1 MYMKQNLLFVLP
13 FLPYPLVSGG
23 HQAIF
28 NGIDCVKDDF
38 NIFIAYYVNWGFDDN
53 VAEEF
58 KKRIPQ
64 ATLLP
69 MDTRR
74 KAPNFKAR
82 IIDKLQRVLANEA
95 KKCTPPDK
103 NAKYDLWLWSN
114 RPQPAKWQQFIWD
127 ACINYHIDIV
137 QVEMPWISSFI
148 LSLPDT
154 VKKVYVHHELAFVKH
169 GLELKDDPDNLY
181 AKTCYKHSLASEINM
196 LNHADH
202 IITLSPIDKR
212 KLEEQGVTTLIST
225 SFAVVNTDS
234 QLNSFVSDE
243 RDLSFVGPDDN
254 IPNRLGLR
262 WFLDNC
268 WHLLKEKE
276 PTYRLKIIGK
286 WREENRKKILT
297 DYPDVE
303 FLGFVDD
310 LYETMKGTVMIVP
323 ITIGSGIRMK
333 ILEAASM
340 GIPFV
345 STTVGAEGIP
355 VKDGID
361 CFLTD
366 DPNTFVE
373 SIIKLQNKD
382 LKLQFI
388 QNANRLVRENYSLGA
403 LRRNRLEIYQNL

>member
-1 MYMKQNLLFVLP
+1 MQKKSLLFIIP

-23 HQAIF
+23 HQAIY

-38 NIFIAYYVNWGFDDN
+38 NIFIAYYVGWGADESAA
-53 VAEEF
+53 VEF
-58 KKRIPQ
+58 QKRFPH

-69 MDTRR
+69 MDTRH

-82 IIDKLQRVLANEA
+82 VIDKLQRMLAVQA
-95 KKCTPPDK
+95 KKFNPPDK
-103 NAKYDLWLWSN
+103 NARYDQWLWSN

-127 ACINYHIDIV
+127 ACEKYHIDIA

-169 GLELKDDPDNLY
+169 GLELNDDPYNLY
-181 AKTCYKHSLASEINM
+181 AKTCYKHTLASEINM

-202 IITLSPIDKR
+202 IITLSPIDKK
-212 KLEEQGVTTLIST
+212 KLEEQGVTTPISS
-225 SFAVVNTDS
+225 SFAVVNTETEFS
-234 QLNSFVSDE
+234 PYLSDE
-243 RDLSFVGPDDN
+243 RILTFIGPDDN
-254 IPNRLGLR
+254 IPNRVGLR

-268 WHLLKEKE
+268 WHALKKE
-276 PTYRLKIIGK
+276 EPAYRLNVIGK
-286 WREENRKKILT
+286 WREENKKAILK

-303 FLGFVDD
+303 FLGFVNN
-310 LYETMKGTVMIVP
+310 LFETMKGTVMIVP

-355 VKDGID
+355 VKDGHD
-361 CFLTD
+361 CFLTN
-366 DPNTFVE
+366 DPYLFVE
-373 SIIKLQNKD
+373 DI
-382 LKLQFI
+382 LKLQDRNLKMHFI
-388 QNANRLVRENYSLGA
+388 HNANQMVKEHYSAEA
-403 LRRNRLEIYQNL
+403 LRMNRLEIYKQL

>member
-82 IIDKLQRVLANEA
+82 VIDKLQRLLAAEA
-95 KKCTPPDK
+95 KKCNPPNK
-103 NAKYDLWLWSN
+103 NAKYDLWLWSE
-114 RPQPAKWQQFIWD
+114 RPQPAQWLQFIWD
-127 ACINYHIDIV
+127 ICAKYHIDIV

-169 GLELKDDPDNLY
+169 ELELQDDPNNLY
-181 AKTCYKHSLASEINM
+181 AKTCYKHCLASEISM

-212 KLEEQGVTTLIST
+212 KLEEKGVTTPITS
-225 SFAVVNTDS
+225 SFAIVNTDAE
-234 QLNSFVSDE
+234 LKPYVTD
-243 RDLSFVGPDDN
+243 DCVLTFVGPDDN
-254 IPNRLGLR
+254 IPNKVGLR

-268 WHLLKEKE
+268 WHTLKEKE
-276 PTYRLKIIGK
+276 PSYQLKVIGRWSEK
-286 WREENRKKILT
+286 NKQTILK
-297 DYPDVE
+297 DYPEVE
-303 FLGFVDD
+303 YLGFVDS
-310 LYETMKGTVMIVP
+310 LYESMKGTVMIVP

-355 VKDGID
+355 VKDGHD

-366 DPNTFVE
+366 DPNSYVAD
-373 SIIKLQNKD
+373 I
-382 LKLQFI
+382 LKLQDKNLKSCFI
-388 QNANRLVRENYSLGA
+388 QNANQMVKEHYSAEA
-403 LRRNRLEIYQNL
+403 LRKNRLETYKKL

>member
-1 MYMKQNLLFVLP
+1 MKKNLLFVLP

-23 HQAIF
+23 HQAIY
-28 NGIDCVKDDF
+28 NGIMAVKDNF
-38 NIFIAYYVNWGFDDN
+38 NIFIAYYVSYGFDEAAAKAFQN
-53 VAEEF
+53 LV
-58 KKRIPQ
+58 PN

-69 MDTRR
+69 MDTRY

-82 IIDKLQRVLANEA
+82 VINKLQRMLAAEA
-95 KKCTPPDK
+95 KKCNPTDK

-114 RPQPAKWQQFIWD
+114 RPQPAKWEKFIWD
-127 ACINYHIDIV
+127 VCSKYQIDIV

-169 GLELKDDPDNLY
+169 GLEFKDDPDNLY
-181 AKTCYKHSLASEINM
+181 AQTCYKHTLASEINM

-202 IITLSPIDKR
+202 IITLSPIDKQ
-212 KLEEQGVTTLIST
+212 KLEEQGVSTPISA

-234 QLNSFVSDE
+234 QFTPFVSDD
-243 RDLSFVGPDDN
+243 RVLTFVGPDDN
-254 IPNRLGLR
+254 IPNRVGLR

-268 WHLLKEKE
+268 WKSLLSKDSS
-276 PTYRLKIIGK
+276 YRLKVIGK
-286 WREENRKKILT
+286 WREENKRAILK
-297 DYPDVE
+297 DYPEVE
-303 FLGFVDD
+303 FLGFVDN
-310 LYETMKGTVMIVP
+310 LYETMKGSVMIVP

-355 VKDGID
+355 VKNGQD

-366 DPNTFVE
+366 EPYSFVE
-373 SIIKLQNKD
+373 DIIKLQDKA
-382 LKLQFI
+382 LRLQFI
-388 QNANRLVRENYSLGA
+388 QNANSMVKEHYSLDA
-403 LRRNRLEIYQNL
+403 LRKNRLEIYEKIS

>member
-1 MYMKQNLLFVLP
+1 MKKNILFVLP

-28 NGIDCVKDDF
+28 NGIMAVKDDF
-38 NIFIAYYVNWGFDDN
+38 NVFIAYYKAYGTDDKSESDFLKLMPN
-53 VAEEF
+53 
-58 KKRIPQ
+58 

-69 MDTRR
+69 MDTRH
-74 KAPNFKAR
+74 KAPNFRAR
-82 IIDKLQRVLANEA
+82 VIDKLQRMLAVQA
-95 KKCTPPDK
+95 KKCNPLDK

-127 ACINYHIDIV
+127 VCEKYHIDIA
-137 QVEMPWISSFI
+137 QVEMPWISTFI

-169 GLELKDDPDNLY
+169 GLELQNDPDNLY
-181 AKTCYKHSLASEINM
+181 AKTCYKHALASEINM

-202 IITLSPIDKR
+202 IITLSPVDKC
-212 KLEEQGVTTLIST
+212 KLEEQGVTTPISS
-225 SFAVVNTDS
+225 SFAVVNTGTEFS
-234 QLNSFVSDE
+234 PYLSDE
-243 RDLSFVGPDDN
+243 RILTFIGPDDN
-254 IPNRLGLR
+254 IPNRVGLL

-268 WHLLKEKE
+268 WHVLKEKE
-276 PTYRLKIIGK
+276 PAYRLKVIGK
-286 WREENRKKILT
+286 WREENKKAILK

-303 FLGFVDD
+303 FLGFVNN
-310 LYETMKGTVMIVP
+310 LFETMKGTVMIVP

-355 VKDGID
+355 VKDGHE

-373 SIIKLQNKD
+373 DILKLQDKV
-382 LKLQFI
+382 LKMQFI
-388 QNANRLVRENYSLGA
+388 QNANRMVKQQYSAEA
-403 LRRNRLEIYQNL
+403 LRNNRLEIYNKL

>member
-1 MYMKQNLLFVLP
+1 MKKNLLFILP

-28 NGIDCVKDDF
+28 NGIMAVKNDF
-38 NIFIAYYVNWGFDDN
+38 NIFIAYYVDWGFDESIVPDFQKF
-53 VAEEF
+53 VPE
-58 KKRIPQ
+58 

-69 MDTRR
+69 MDNRV
-74 KAPNFKAR
+74 KAPNLKAR
-82 IIDKLQRVLANEA
+82 IIDKLQRMLAVEA
-95 KKCTPPDK
+95 KKCNPPNK

-114 RPQPAKWQQFIWD
+114 RPQPAQWEQFIWD
-127 ACINYHIDIV
+127 VCEKYHIDIA

-169 GLELKDDPDNLY
+169 GLELQNDPDNLY
-181 AKTCYKHSLASEINM
+181 AKTCFKHCLASEINM

-212 KLEEQGVTTLIST
+212 KLEEKGVTKPITS
-225 SFAVVNTDS
+225 SFAIVNTDS
-234 QLNSFVSDE
+234 ALSPYLSGE
-243 RDLSFVGPDDN
+243 RLLTFVGPDDN
-254 IPNRLGLR
+254 IPNRVGLR

-268 WHLLKEKE
+268 WRPLRDKE
-276 PTYRLKIIGK
+276 PAYRLKVIGK
-286 WREENRKKILT
+286 WHEENKQLVLK
-297 DYPDVE
+297 DYPEIE
-303 FLGFVDD
+303 FLGFVES
-310 LYETMKGTVMIVP
+310 LYDTMKGSVMIVP

-355 VKDGID
+355 VRDGHD

-366 DPNTFVE
+366 TPITFVE
-373 SIIKLQNKD
+373 NILKLQDKD

-388 QNANRLVRENYSLGA
+388 QNANQMVKEKYSAEA
-403 LRRNRLEIYQNL
+403 LRKNRLEIYRQL

>member
-1 MYMKQNLLFVLP
+1 MKKNLLFVLP

-23 HQAIF
+23 HQAIY

-38 NIFIAYYVNWGFDDN
+38 NIFIAYYVGWGADES
-53 VAEEF
+53 AAIEF
-58 KKRIPQ
+58 QKRFPH

-69 MDTRR
+69 MDTRH

-82 IIDKLQRVLANEA
+82 VIDKLQRMLAVQA
-95 KKCTPPDK
+95 KKYNPPDK
-103 NAKYDLWLWSN
+103 NAKYDQWLWSN

-127 ACINYHIDIV
+127 VCEKYHIDIA

-169 GLELKDDPDNLY
+169 GLELQNDPDNLY
-181 AKTCYKHSLASEINM
+181 AKTCYKHTLASEINM

-212 KLEEQGVTTLIST
+212 KLEEHGVST
-225 SFAVVNTDS
+225 PITSSFAVVNTETEFS
-234 QLNSFVSDE
+234 PYLSDE
-243 RDLSFVGPDDN
+243 RILTFIGPDDN
-254 IPNRLGLR
+254 IPNRVGLR

-268 WHLLKEKE
+268 WHALKEKE
-276 PTYRLKIIGK
+276 PAYRLKVIGK
-286 WREENRKKILT
+286 WREENKKTILK
-297 DYPDVE
+297 DYPEIE
-303 FLGFVDD
+303 FLGFVDN
-310 LYETMKGTVMIVP
+310 LYETMKGSVMIVP

-355 VKDGID
+355 VKDGHD

-366 DPNTFVE
+366 NPDTFVDV
-373 SIIKLQNKD
+373 IIKLQSKD
-382 LKLQFI
+382 VKLQFI
-388 QNANRLVRENYSLGA
+388 QNANRMVRESYSLDA
-403 LRRNRLEIYQNL
+403 LRNNRCEIYQRL

>member
-1 MYMKQNLLFVLP
+1 MFMKQNLLFVLP

-38 NIFIAYYVNWGFDDN
+38 NIFIAYYVNWGFDDS
-53 VAEEF
+53 AADEF
-58 KKRIPQ
+58 RKRIPH

-82 IIDKLQRVLANEA
+82 VIDKLQRMLAAEA
-95 KKCTPPDK
+95 KKCAPPDK
-103 NAKYDLWLWSN
+103 NAKYNLWLWSN
-114 RPQPAKWQQFIWD
+114 RLQPAKWQQFVWD
-127 ACINYHIDIV
+127 VCENYHIDIA

-169 GLELKDDPDNLY
+169 GLELQNDPDNLY
-181 AKTCYKHSLASEINM
+181 ARTCYKHTLASEINM

-202 IITLSPIDKR
+202 IITLSPVDKR
-212 KLEEQGVTTLIST
+212 KLEEQGVTTPISS
-225 SFAVVNTDS
+225 SFAIVNTKAE
-234 QLNSFVSDE
+234 LTPYISDD
-243 RDLSFVGPDDN
+243 RILTFVGPDDN
-254 IPNRLGLR
+254 IPNNVGLR

-268 WHLLKEKE
+268 WHTLKEKE
-276 PTYRLKIIGK
+276 PDYRLKVIGR
-286 WREENRKKILT
+286 WSEENKQTILK

-303 FLGFVDD
+303 FLGFVDS
-310 LYETMKGTVMIVP
+310 LYDTMKGSVMIVP

-355 VKDGID
+355 VKDGRD

-366 DPNTFVE
+366 DPNTFVAD
-373 SIIKLQNKD
+373 ILKLQDNS
-382 LKLQFI
+382 LKLQFV
-388 QNANRLVRENYSLGA
+388 QNANLMVKEHYSAEA
-403 LRRNRLEIYQNL
+403 LRKNRLEIYKQL

>member
-1 MYMKQNLLFVLP
+1 MKKNLLFVLP

-23 HQAIF
+23 HQAIY

-74 KAPNFKAR
+74 KAPNFKGR
-82 IIDKLQRVLANEA
+82 VIDKLQRLLAAET
-95 KKCTPPDK
+95 KKCNPPNK
-103 NAKYDLWLWSN
+103 NAKYDLWLLSE
-114 RPQPAKWQQFIWD
+114 RPQPAQWQQFIWD
-127 ACINYHIDIV
+127 VCAKYHIDIV

-169 GLELKDDPDNLY
+169 GLELQDDPNNLY
-181 AKTCYKHSLASEINM
+181 AKTCYRHCLASEINM
-196 LNHADH
+196 LNHADY
-202 IITLSPIDKR
+202 IITLSTIDKR
-212 KLEEQGVTTLIST
+212 KLEEKGVTTPISS
-225 SFAVVNTDS
+225 SFAIVNTQAELTPYVTDDRV
-234 QLNSFVSDE
+234 LT
-243 RDLSFVGPDDN
+243 FVGPDDN
-254 IPNRLGLR
+254 IPNRVGLL

-268 WHLLKEKE
+268 WMKLKEKE
-276 PTYRLKIIGK
+276 PAFRLKVIGK
-286 WREENRKKILT
+286 WREENKQSILK
-297 DYPDVE
+297 DYPEVE
-303 FLGFVDD
+303 FLGFVDS
-310 LYETMKGTVMIVP
+310 LYETMKGSVMIVP

-345 STTVGAEGIP
+345 STIVGAEGIP
-355 VKDGID
+355 VKDGYD
-361 CFLTD
+361 CFLAD
-366 DPNTFVE
+366 DPMTFVE
-373 SIIKLQNKD
+373 YILKLQDKD

-388 QNANRLVRENYSLGA
+388 WNANQMVKQHYSAEA
-403 LRRNRLEIYQNL
+403 LRRNRLGIYDRL